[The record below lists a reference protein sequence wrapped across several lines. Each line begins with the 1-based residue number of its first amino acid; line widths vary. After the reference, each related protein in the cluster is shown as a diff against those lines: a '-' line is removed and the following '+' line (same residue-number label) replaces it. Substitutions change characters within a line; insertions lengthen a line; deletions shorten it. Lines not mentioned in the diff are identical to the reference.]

1 MELIGIGILVFA
13 AAIVGTVTGFGIGT
27 TMVPVM
33 AALYSP
39 PPTLLFVG
47 VIHLFGSL
55 WKVLLFRE
63 GVSWKIITAFGIT
76 AVIASFIGASV
87 TIQAPEALLKSI
99 LGLFLVAYA
108 VSVFVKSNFALPKNS
123 GTLAVGGAV
132 SGFTSGIFGI
142 GGEIRAMV
150 LSAFNLPKAV
160 FLATSG
166 VLGLFVDASRL
177 ATYLGG
183 GIRLEPFF
191 LWGLLI
197 FVPVSFVGAKIAQRI
212 VQKIPQDK
220 FRKVV
225 AVFLLAAGV
234 YLFFV

>member
-1 MELIGIGILVFA
+1 MELIGIGILVFVA
-13 AAIVGTVTGFGIGT
+13 ALVGTVTGFGIGT
-27 TMVPVM
+27 VMVPVM
-33 AALYSP
+33 AAFYSLP
-39 PPTLLFVG
+39 QTLLFVG

-63 GVSWKIITAFGIT
+63 GVSWKIIIAFGIT
-76 AVIASFIGASV
+76 AVAASFLGASI
-87 TIQAPEALLKSI
+87 TIKAPEALLKSI
-99 LGLFLVAYA
+99 LGLFLIAYA

-123 GTLAVGGAV
+123 GTLAVGRAV

-197 FVPVSFVGAKIAQRI
+197 FVPVSFVGAKIAQKI

-225 AVFLLAAGV
+225 AAFLLAVGL

>member
-1 MELIGIGILVFA
+1 MEIFLITVLTFVA
-13 AAIVGTVTGFGIGT
+13 ALVGTVTGFGIGT
-27 TMVPVM
+27 VMIPVM
-33 AALYSP
+33 AAFYSLP
-39 PPTLLFVG
+39 QTLLFVG

-55 WKVLLFRE
+55 WKVLLFRD
-63 GVSWKIITAFGIT
+63 GVNWKIIIAFGIT
-76 AVIASFIGASV
+76 AVIASFIGASI
-87 TIQAPEALLKSI
+87 TIQASETLLKSV
-99 LGLFLVAYA
+99 LGFFLVAYA
-108 VSVFVKSNFALPKNS
+108 VSVFVKPGFALPKKS

-142 GGEIRAMV
+142 GGETRAAA

-197 FVPVSFVGAKIAQRI
+197 FVPVSFVGAKIAQKI
-212 VQKIPQDK
+212 VQKIPQNK

-225 AVFLLAAGV
+225 AVFLLS
-234 YLFFV
+234 LWF